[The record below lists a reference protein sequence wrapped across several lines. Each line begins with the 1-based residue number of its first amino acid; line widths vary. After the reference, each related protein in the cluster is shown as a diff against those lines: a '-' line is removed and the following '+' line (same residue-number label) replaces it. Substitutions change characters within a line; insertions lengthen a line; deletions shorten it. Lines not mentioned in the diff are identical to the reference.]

1 VVTDPTYSGDVTLA
15 GECDAPA
22 ALVDP
27 ADVFVAS
34 KGVRDGLVLRNVEY
48 VFAGPSIDGNVD
60 AGTPATRY
68 AGDVEDGY
76 LTDVRGRAIVT
87 DAEDVFIAH
96 GATGGGID
104 VDGAEQV
111 FHDGRTPDRSPQ
123 SGDATVTGWRQSRS
137 LGDPPTGVRL
147 AGIGHEVTITDP
159 PGSLTLYLTGYDH
172 SVRIEGGPAA
182 VTVHVVGRDNRVST
196 GPYVDASIATES
208 GHENVVESDPVPI
221 EDVIETSEAAAFDSV
236 TIGRARVTYQIP
248 ATDEEWCPNC
258 GADADAIVE
267 RHYRDALFLFGVP
280 VYTFEAGG
288 DSYNCEACATLPPD
302 ARLSEAERRNLLR

>member
-1 VVTDPTYSGDVTLA
+1 MTDPTDSGDVTLA
-15 GECDAPA
+15 GERDTPA

-27 ADVFVAS
+27 ADVFVTS
-34 KGVRDGLVLRNVEY
+34 NGVRDGLVLRNVEY
-48 VFAGPSIDGNVD
+48 VFTGPPIDGDVD
-60 AGTPATRY
+60 AGTPASRY

-96 GATGGGID
+96 GATDGGID

-111 FHDGRTPDRSPQ
+111 FHDGRTPNRSPQ
-123 SGDATVTGWRQSRS
+123 AGDATVTGWQQSRS
-137 LGDPPTGVRL
+137 LCDPPTGVRL
-147 AGIGHEVTITDP
+147 AGIGHDVTIADP
-159 PGSLTLYLTGYDH
+159 PETLTLSLTGYDH

-182 VTVHVVGRDNRVST
+182 VTVHVVGRDNHVST

-208 GHENVVESDPVPI
+208 GHENVVESDPVPV
-221 EDVIETSEAAAFDSV
+221 EVVIETSDAFDSV
-236 TIGRARVTYQIP
+236 TIGRARVTYQVP
-248 ATDEEWCPNC
+248 ATDEEWCPHC
-258 GADADAIVE
+258 GAEADAVVE

-288 DSYNCEACATLPPD
+288 DSYNCEACTTVSPD